1 MSLDSD
7 SAPSLSDLLK
17 KLQISADYTRIDVHS
32 VLDEILRLVKSDKE
46 LPLEDQGH
54 IVFASSPF
62 AIDFPVQPENLPA
75 EHEKNTLDNWVTPEA
90 RQSAQ
95 GIILLLSRHEQYNN
109 FTFRYLELLALP
121 MFSSPSRQLL
131 EQVLAY
137 NLKPIFKSNPHPHL
151 HSNTGRKLARAAGG
165 PMAMQDYY
173 DGQRWK
179 EYPGI
184 GKVCF
189 WCVCHVQ
196 VRLRR
201 VWVCNLSIFF

>member
-62 AIDFPVQPENLPA
+62 AIDFPVQPEHLPA

-95 GIILLLSRHEQYNN
+95 GIILLFSRHEQYND
-109 FTFRYLELLALP
+109 LL
-121 MFSSPSRQLL
+121 SD
-131 EQVLAY
+131 
-137 NLKPIFKSNPHPHL
+137 I
-151 HSNTGRKLARAAGG
+151 
-165 PMAMQDYY
+165 
-173 DGQRWK
+173 
-179 EYPGI
+179 
-184 GKVCF
+184 
-189 WCVCHVQ
+189 
-196 VRLRR
+196 
-201 VWVCNLSIFF
+201 